1 MLIFTLDDEPKML
14 RLLHRAIEAAEP
26 AAEIMDFSF
35 EEQLF
40 DAIIKDGK
48 RPDVVFMD
56 IEMPGRNGL
65 EIAVRLKQAVPGAG
79 IIFVTGYSQYAV
91 EAFRIHANGYIMKPA
106 DPEKIRQELDHLK
119 ASGTE
124 SGIDDKLQIH
134 CFGWFDVFWK
144 GEPVIFKRKQE
155 KELLAYLVDR
165 NGAACTNSEIIDALW
180 EDEAD
185 EKALGSRLRTVLSD
199 LRKSLAAIGMEDVL
213 IREHRQTAIKRDL
226 VDCDYYRMLDGDVD
240 ALNAYNGEYM
250 KQYSWA
256 EMTAGELY
264 FRYGDDNSQS

>member
-26 AAEIMDFSF
+26 TAEIMDFSY
-35 EEQLF
+35 EDQLF
-40 DAIIKDGK
+40 DAIFIEGK

-56 IEMPGRNGL
+56 IEMPGRSGL
-65 EIAVRLKQAVPGAG
+65 EIAVSLKQAVPGAG

-91 EAFRIHANGYIMKPA
+91 EAFRLHANGYIMKPA
-106 DPEKIRQELDHLK
+106 DPEKVREELDHLK
-119 ASGTE
+119 SSGVE
-124 SGIDDKLQIH
+124 SGLNDKLQIH

-165 NGAACTNSEIIDALW
+165 NGAACTNAEIINAIW
-180 EDEAD
+180 EDECD
-185 EKALGSRLRTVLSD
+185 EKAAQNRLRTVLSD
-199 LRKSLAAIGMEDVL
+199 LRKTLSGMGLEDVL
-213 IREHRQTAIKRDL
+213 IRESRQTAIRRNM
-226 VDCDYYRMLDGDVD
+226 VDCDYFRMLDGDVD
-240 ALNAYNGEYM
+240 ALNSFNGEYM

-256 EMTAGELY
+256 EMTAGDLY
-264 FRYGDDNSQS
+264 FRYGKDLD